1 MYYERLSIEPT
12 DDGWIRFSC
21 PDRLWA
27 GESANSLLQPKR
39 GFDLDSIL
47 TAVFATGWT
56 ELRDGQWRILSSQN
70 CRDLVCLLDE
80 MLEYFDGPQ
89 QPHPEVLQIQE
100 QVDALLADD
109 PHAGAAF
116 NLTLWHYARLDL
128 LLRENLADAA
138 RSLDGIWVREDH
150 LLDVRGVRT
159 STIRKFCQDA
169 QLADVFTRRM
179 APSARTQAIVAER
192 GKSAG

>member
-1 MYYERLSIEPT
+1 MYYERLSIEAT
-12 DDGWIRFSC
+12 DDGWVRFSC

-27 GESANSLLQPKR
+27 GESAHSLLQLTR

-47 TAVFATGWT
+47 AAAAATGWT
-56 ELRDGQWRILSSQN
+56 EQRDGEWRILSSQS
-70 CRDLVCLLDE
+70 CRELVCLLDA
-80 MLEYFDGPQ
+80 MLEYFDGPDE
-89 QPHPEVLQIQE
+89 PHPQVLQIKA

-109 PHAGAAF
+109 PDTGAVL

-138 RSLDGIWVREDH
+138 RSLDGIWVQDDQ

-159 STIRKFCQDA
+159 STIRRFCQDA
-169 QLADVFTRRM
+169 RLADVSARRM
-179 APSARTQAIVAER
+179 APSARTQSIVQER
-192 GKSAG
+192 GKTAG